1 MTDYFAQ
8 IHGVLPNGRSWS
20 TGRHITS
27 SQTEGGLLTTW
38 GNAWSAAWAVSGT
51 GLATLFSSGLT
62 LTGYTVATLDA
73 TMRELTKSSSTVSA
87 AGVATGTSL
96 PSNCSIVIDWRS
108 SSLKR
113 SARGRQALPP
123 PADTQVGND
132 LLLSTPANNVK
143 TALLAVQS
151 AIQSDGSSF
160 FVYNRHPLIDGTPA
174 YHKTVLTSLV
184 VRTKIGSQ
192 RKRYRKEVAVYV

>member
-38 GNAWSAAWAVSGT
+38 GNAWTAAWTPTGT
-51 GLATLFSSGLT
+51 GLATLFSTGLT
-62 LTGYTVATLDA
+62 LTGYTVSTLDA
-73 TMRELTKSSSTVSA
+73 TMRQLTKSSTTVSA

-96 PSNCSIVIDWRS
+96 PSNNSIVVDWRS
-108 SSLKR
+108 TSLKR

-123 PADTQVGND
+123 PADNQVTND
-132 LLLSTPANNVK
+132 NLIAGSATNVKNGLLS
-143 TALLAVQS
+143 VQS
-151 AIQSDGSSF
+151 AIQADGSSF
-160 FVYNRHPLIDGTPA
+160 FVFNRHPLVDGTPA
-174 YHKTVLTSLV
+174 YHKTIITSLV
-184 VRTKIGSQ
+184 VRNKVGSQ
-192 RKRYRKEVAVYV
+192 RKRYRKEVSSYT